1 MIRTLLYM
9 QLSQHSLQ
17 QSMQYSHLSDGV
29 PHSPKQCQS
38 NWGRSHRLTAYT
50 ITRGLQRETHWKP
63 SQPWFD
69 TDYTSYSPSERANGR
84 KKQKTNKTK
93 FRMSMQNGADYWKP
107 PPCNKGHI
115 MMGTRVSVISSHQ
128 RPLSHQKKNQGLLW
142 ENDSSREEHSS
153 NLIPFLNPGQ
163 YHSNTRGCCVDKGS
177 ILER

>member
-1 MIRTLLYM
+1 MPEQLGTLSSAHCLHNNKGTAKGNTLETVTAMI
-9 QLSQHSLQ
+9 
-17 QSMQYSHLSDGV
+17 
-29 PHSPKQCQS
+29 
-38 NWGRSHRLTAYT
+38 W
-50 ITRGLQRETHWKP
+50 HWLHIIFTY
-63 SQPWFD
+63 WD
-69 TDYTSYSPSERANGR
+69 RANGR